1 MKKISII
8 IATKNRPHLLKESL
22 SSIISNTILPDE
34 MIVVD
39 QGDGSMAGDIV
50 EALKINYKNLLYF
63 KDSRVGKSKAL
74 NFGIRKSRG
83 DIIGFTDDDCIVSKE
98 WISSFRAEAES
109 SPDFS
114 AITGRTLAEQGFET
128 KEFLNLVRSE
138 KRKEAVARK
147 NPWKIGCSGCNMF
160 IKKEFLVNIDYFDED
175 FGSGARFKAADD
187 GDIIYRILRAK
198 GKVIYSP
205 RVIVYHKAW
214 REREDNI
221 RLRSNYA
228 FSLGAFAGKYLF
240 MGDVYPCW
248 FVFCKFLQKAR
259 RLAIGFLVFDKN
271 RISDGYS
278 HLKGIAIGFL
288 KILLYN
294 FKNGRKNI
302 SNYLY
307 KK

>member
-83 DIIGFTDDDCIVSKE
+83 DIIGLAD
-98 WISSFRAEAES
+98 AES

-160 IKKEFLVNIDYFDED
+160 IKKEFLV
-175 FGSGARFKAADD
+175 
-187 GDIIYRILRAK
+187 
-198 GKVIYSP
+198 
-205 RVIVYHKAW
+205 
-214 REREDNI
+214 
-221 RLRSNYA
+221 
-228 FSLGAFAGKYLF
+228 
-240 MGDVYPCW
+240 
-248 FVFCKFLQKAR
+248 
-259 RLAIGFLVFDKN
+259 
-271 RISDGYS
+271 
-278 HLKGIAIGFL
+278 
-288 KILLYN
+288 
-294 FKNGRKNI
+294 
-302 SNYLY
+302 
-307 KK
+307 